1 MKKNF
6 VMSFFFAAVML
17 LIAGCASAP
26 VKFTSVDEINGRE
39 FEELSRVTAGASY
52 FALFDIFPIG
62 ATTREAK
69 LKQRLLRDNDADAL
83 IDIELSSRHTWLVVG
98 VKNTLIMT
106 ATPIR
111 YTDVPRTKKST
122 KKSVKSDKKKK
133 SKKKKKNLEEAAD
146 EVSEAV
152 ADSEE

>member
-26 VKFTSVDEINGRE
+26 VRFTDMDEVASHE
-39 FEELSRVTAGASY
+39 YEELPRVTTQASS
-52 FALFDIFPIG
+52 FALFSVIPIG
-62 ATTREAK
+62 SNNREAK